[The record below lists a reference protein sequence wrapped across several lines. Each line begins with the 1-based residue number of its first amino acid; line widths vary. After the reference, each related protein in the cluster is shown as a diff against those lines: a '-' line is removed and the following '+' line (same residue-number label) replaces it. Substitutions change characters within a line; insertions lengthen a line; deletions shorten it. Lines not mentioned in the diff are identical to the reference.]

1 MNGVN
6 DLDLGAVSLTVPR
19 LPEYLRLVR
28 LAAAES
34 GARAELS
41 IEDIEDLRIAVDE
54 LTYALIGE
62 DENEHTAD
70 ATITLRYSV
79 APGRVEIE
87 GTGAASGE
95 PMQVSELSR
104 TIIGAVVDEYELA
117 EVAGV
122 RRFRLVKRSPT

>member
-19 LPEYLRLVR
+19 LPDYLRLVR

-62 DENEHTAD
+62 DANEHTAD
-70 ATITLRYSV
+70 TTLTLRYSV

>member
-87 GTGAASGE
+87 GTSAASGE

>member
-1 MNGVN
+1 MSGTNNV
-6 DLDLGAVSLTVPR
+6 DLGAVSLTVPR

-41 IEDIEDLRIAVDE
+41 IEDVEDLRIAVDE
-54 LTYALIGE
+54 LTYALLGE
-62 DENEHTAD
+62 DTDEHAAD
-70 ATITLRYSV
+70 ATLTLRYSV

-87 GTGAASGE
+87 GTGPATGK

-104 TIIGAVVDEYELA
+104 TIIGAVADEYEVV
-117 EVAGV
+117 EEGGV
-122 RRFRLVKRSPT
+122 RRFRLVKRSRT

>member
-34 GARAELS
+34 GARAELL

>member
-62 DENEHTAD
+62 DTNEHTAD
-70 ATITLRYSV
+70 ATLTLRYSV

>member
-54 LTYALIGE
+54 LTYALIGK